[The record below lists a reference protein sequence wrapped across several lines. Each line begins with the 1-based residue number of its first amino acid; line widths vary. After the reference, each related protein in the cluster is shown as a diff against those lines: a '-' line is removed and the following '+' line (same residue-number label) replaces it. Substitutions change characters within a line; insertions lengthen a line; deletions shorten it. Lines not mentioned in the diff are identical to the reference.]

1 MSPAKKVA
9 NQSKHSKH
17 SVKLKLV
24 KPKETKPEKAKPLID
39 KLQSAELKKKKIK
52 SIWKQAF

>member
-1 MSPAKKVA
+1 LSPAKKVA

-52 SIWKQAF
+52 SI